1 MTPAIPKEGLFFSQR
16 QMLFEQVSERM
27 AYWHD
32 YKTDVKDTG
41 GSVDGSSAG
50 IAAKYLYRPSKTVE
64 MYVGCGYSQW
74 DRLDAGAVKTDKSV
88 NAYSGVTKYF

>member
-1 MTPAIPKEGLFFSQR
+1 MTGLKGYGLYAGAEFMFGNDSLQT
-16 QMLFEQVSERM
+16 M

-50 IAAKYLYRPSKTVE
+50 IAAPPSSSPLMRCSRSAKPSGPSHST
-64 MYVGCGYSQW
+64 
-74 DRLDAGAVKTDKSV
+74 AGRTPA
-88 NAYSGVTKYF
+88 